1 MSGTG
6 IDHDLL
12 WSQVQRCNY
21 LATYIQLIYTIYVI
35 TILNI
40 IYIYLFTAVVLW
52 ESIVRLAFTK
62 FIKKKKTT
70 SYCYMVSRIYNQICY
85 VEVSDV

>member
-62 FIKKKKTT
+62 FIKKKK
-70 SYCYMVSRIYNQICY
+70 NNLLLLHG
-85 VEVSDV
+85 VENLQSNMLCRSE